1 MRAPAVAAS
10 CCLLVLLALPRPLA
24 SQSQWIP
31 PQPPCD
37 VNAGSFF
44 RLNSAVVDLKKAA
57 EQPTLREHLLSQALD
72 VLTRTIRDDHQDKNP
87 AAWYYLGRY
96 YVERTDAAGA
106 DTAFTRA
113 VALAPKCD
121 KDVAGYRAQLYGGL
135 LTDGQRTWQETKID
149 SSLRLL
155 RLATRLVPD
164 NPRAY
169 FIIGAVFTANDEAD
183 SASAYL
189 SKGVAA
195 AGADTAYTTAKREA
209 LNTVARGALRHAQAD
224 PAAQQWSRTRF
235 SRDSLSRMLANDS
248 SVLARMQASAAS
260 RRARGARLSPA
271 DQRAFTTDSTTRA
284 QTVERGMAARSE
296 LAGRVARDSTAVAG
310 AFAPAVAAYQQ
321 YVAAFP
327 TDAEAVVTLAALYS
341 QSARPAE
348 SAHVFDDFFTH
359 SAGVDAEVLFDLG
372 QRLVGGG
379 MVATGIKAYA
389 LGLQKNPW
397 SRNALYEV
405 GTAYVGLKDTSN
417 AVATAQRLVALDPL
431 NRASLHLAATAW
443 DLRGRRDSAQKYALQ
458 ADSTLSVDVT
468 VGSFVPDNTGY
479 VLTAIATNLR
489 QPPAKPFRL
498 TFEFLD
504 ARGEVQATQTTDVPA
519 LAPGANNQ
527 FQVRVNGKGLA
538 GWRYRPS

>member
-1 MRAPAVAAS
+1 MRSPAVVA
-10 CCLLVLLALPRPLA
+10 LLAVLIVSVAPTTA
-24 SQSQWIP
+24 AAQNQWVP

-44 RLNSAVVDLKKAA
+44 RLNSAVVDLKKAV
-57 EQPTLREHLLSQALD
+57 EQPTLREHLLAQALD

-96 YVERTDAAGA
+96 FVERTDAAGA

-135 LTDGQRTWQETKID
+135 LADGQRTWQESKID

-169 FIIGAVFTANDEAD
+169 FIIGAVFTANDQAD

-195 AGADTAYTTAKREA
+195 AGADTAYAAAKKDA
-209 LNTVARGALRHAQAD
+209 LGTVARGALRHAQAD
-224 PAAQQWSRTRF
+224 PAAQQWTRTRY
-235 SRDSLSRMLANDS
+235 SRDSLARVLANDS
-248 SVLARMQASAAS
+248 SVLARMQGSAAS

-271 DQRAFTTDSTTRA
+271 DQRAFATDSTARA
-284 QTVERGMAARSE
+284 QTVERDIAARTD
-296 LAGRVARDSTAVAG
+296 LAGRVARDSAAVAA
-310 AFAPAVAAYQQ
+310 AFGPAVAAYQQ
-321 YVAAFP
+321 YITSFP
-327 TDAEAVVTLAALYS
+327 TDADAVVTLAALYS
-341 QSARPAE
+341 QSARPGEA
-348 SAHVFDDFFTH
+348 ARVFDEFFGH

-405 GTAYVGLKDTSN
+405 GTAYLGLKDTSN
-417 AVATAQRLVALDPL
+417 AVAAVQKLVAVDPL
-431 NRASLHLAATAW
+431 NRASLRLAAGVW
-443 DLRGRRDSAQKYALQ
+443 DLRGRRDSAQKYAVR
-458 ADSTLSVDVT
+458 ADSTLPVDIT
-468 VGSFVPDNTGY
+468 VGSFVPDNAGY
-479 VLTAIATNLR
+479 VLTAVATNLR
-489 QPPAKPFRL
+489 QATAQPFRL

-504 ARGEVQATQTTDVPA
+504 ARGEVQGTQTADIPA
-519 LAPGANNQ
+519 IAPGGNNQ
-527 FQVRVNGKGLA
+527 FQVHVNGKGLT

>member
-1 MRAPAVAAS
+1 MRAPAVAAV
-10 CCLLVLLALPRPLA
+10 CCLLALPAALA
-24 SQSQWIP
+24 GQNQWVP

-37 VNAGSFF
+37 VSAGSFF
-44 RLNSAVVDLKKAA
+44 RLNSAVVDLKKAV

-87 AAWYYLGRY
+87 AAWYFLGRY
-96 YVERTDAAGA
+96 YVERNDAAGA

-135 LTDGQRTWQETKID
+135 LADGQRTWQESKID

-155 RLATRLVPD
+155 RLATRLVPA

-169 FIIGAVFTANDEAD
+169 FLIGAVFTANDEAD
-183 SASAYL
+183 SATAYL
-189 SKGVAA
+189 AKGVTAAGSDTAFAA
-195 AGADTAYTTAKREA
+195 AKKEA
-209 LNTVARGALRHAQAD
+209 LSTVARGALRHAQAD
-224 PAAQQWSRTRF
+224 PAVQQWTRTRY
-235 SRDSLSRMLANDS
+235 SRDSLARALANDS
-248 SVLARMQASAAS
+248 SILARMQASAAS
-260 RRARGARLSPA
+260 RRARGARLSPT
-271 DQRAFTTDSTTRA
+271 DQRTFSGDSTARA
-284 QTVERGMAARSE
+284 QTVERGIAARAE
-296 LAGRVARDSTAVAG
+296 LAGRVARDSAAVAG

-321 YVAAFP
+321 YLAAFP
-327 TDAEAVVTLAALYS
+327 TDAEAVVTLGALYS

-348 SAHVFDDFFTH
+348 ATRVFDDFLSH
-359 SAGVDAEVLFDLG
+359 SAAVDADALFDLG

-379 MVATGIKAYA
+379 LVPTGIKAYA

-405 GTAYVGLKDTSN
+405 GTAYLGLKDTAN

-458 ADSTLSVDVT
+458 ADSTLVVDIT
-468 VGSFVPDNTGY
+468 VGSFVPDSAGY
-479 VLTAIATNLR
+479 VLTAVATNLR
-489 QPPAKPFRL
+489 QTPGKPFRL

-504 ARGEVQATQTTDVPA
+504 ARGEVQATQTADVPA
-519 LAPGANNQ
+519 IPAGGNNQ
-527 FQVRVNGKGLA
+527 FQVRVSGKGLT